1 MPACSQLLLM
11 NSMLKLFLAAP
22 ITETRQKNRINK
34 VTPLVE
40 QDVKEADQEQYLK
53 RGTLAVLGVMK
64 DLLRLQTPLLVRFP
78 RGQFISRMLAADE
91 DHLLFDLG
99 SNNLDNDYAL
109 TSDDLSITAETY
121 GAKVEFSLAALE
133 IVEFEGLPAFSAPL
147 PDLLWQIQRREFFRV
162 CAPLEPQFWCHTV
175 WPDGRKTRLRLQD
188 LSLGGIG
195 VLVDEALPDGLQDG
209 DSFNPFRVE
218 LGEYG
223 HFDVPV
229 KLLSIGERSV
239 VTGKN
244 ETRITPRLS
253 FRFATLNPAQERQLQ
268 QIIFALERLAR
279 DKSTRFQ

>member
-11 NSMLKLFLAAP
+11 NSMLKLFFAAP

-209 DSFNPFRVE
+209 DSFNSFRVE

>member
-64 DLLRLQTPLLVRFP
+64 DLLQLQTPLLVRFP

-91 DHLLFDLG
+91 DRLLFDLG

-121 GAKVEFSLAALE
+121 GAKVEFSLASLE

-209 DSFNPFRVE
+209 DSFTPFRVE

-229 KLLSIGERSV
+229 KLLSIGERRV